1 MSCSQARRSSDLVSN
16 RDERR
21 WVINI
26 RTFLDDEEDG
36 EGTEVLASIHS
47 VPKALISS
55 NPEFYTP
62 QMVAISPYHQWRPEL
77 YEMERYK
84 LAAARRI
91 RRQSRPSRLSFP
103 TIVQHLQK
111 LETRIRA
118 CYNKYLDVE
127 DETLAWMMA
136 VNGSFLLEFLR
147 IHVCREDQV
156 SMTMS
161 KLNHDSILRDV
172 VMLENQI
179 PLFVLRKV
187 LEIQYSSSETADD
200 IMLSMLKGF
209 SGELSPF
216 KTMETIDVSKCHHI
230 LDFLYQM
237 IVPNLEQ
244 IPSEDSEQV
253 VELEEQKEHTDEKE
267 SISYRNQ
274 LLIEIW
280 TTLSKM
286 TQLHKP
292 FRLILNFPWKILSNI
307 MKELKKEDDNS
318 MIEEITIP
326 SVSDLSK
333 AGVRIVP
340 TNGNI
345 STIGFDVQTVTL
357 HLPIISID
365 NNTDVVLRNLVAYEA
380 SYAIGPLVF
389 ARYTEL
395 INGIIDTEEDVRL
408 LREKGVVW
416 NGLKSDKEAADM
428 WNGMS
433 KSIRLTKVPLLD
445 KVIED
450 VNKYHTGTW
459 KVKLNNVLKHY
470 VYRSWRFLTLL
481 AAVVLLFLSTF
492 EVFCSVYGCSR
503 VSTL

>member
-36 EGTEVLASIHS
+36 EGTEGGSGLVTTS
-47 VPKALISS
+47 
-55 NPEFYTP
+55 T
-62 QMVAISPYHQWRPEL
+62 WT
-77 YEMERYK
+77 
-84 LAAARRI
+84 
-91 RRQSRPSRLSFP
+91 SRM
-103 TIVQHLQK
+103 K
-111 LETRIRA
+111 
-118 CYNKYLDVE
+118 
-127 DETLAWMMA
+127 TLAWMMA

-253 VELEEQKEHTDEKE
+253 VELEEQKEHTDEKKALVTGTSCDRDMDDAFE
-267 SISYRNQ
+267 NDSVAQTKRSQSHPYLTSR
-274 LLIEIW
+274 
-280 TTLSKM
+280 
-286 TQLHKP
+286 KP
-292 FRLILNFPWKILSNI
+292 V
-307 MKELKKEDDNS
+307 
-318 MIEEITIP
+318 
-326 SVSDLSK
+326 SVSSRRTETSRRS
-333 AGVRIVP
+333 VSMSRP
-340 TNGNI
+340 SHYT
-345 STIGFDVQTVTL
+345 SRSS
-357 HLPIISID
+357 PD

-395 INGIIDTEEDVRL
+395 INGIIDTEEDVSPSDNQSP
-408 LREKGVVW
+408 VV
-416 NGLKSDKEAADM
+416 
-428 WNGMS
+428 
-433 KSIRLTKVPLLD
+433 D

-492 EVFCSVYGCSR
+492 EVFCSVMAALESR
-503 VSTL
+503 LYEIQTSSVD